1 MSLSCAILIIYEL
14 SLTKHHRK
22 FGDQKIANYPN
33 DKIMKDLFLPSADS
47 GFFGALSHWLGM
59 GILFGFFL
67 GWGWLASFCMLF
79 LLPSLFLSIFF
90 DK

>member
-1 MSLSCAILIIYEL
+1 
-14 SLTKHHRK
+14 
-22 FGDQKIANYPN
+22 
-33 DKIMKDLFLPSADS
+33 MKDLFLPSADS

-59 GILFGFFL
+59 GILFGLFF

-79 LLPSLFLSIFF
+79 FLPSLFLSIFF